1 MLIDVRKTMYDQNKN
16 FNKQI
21 KKNKKM
27 RKQKF
32 WISRITALKN
42 H

>member
-1 MLIDVRKTMYDQNKN
+1 MFTDFRKTMHDQNKN

-21 KKNKKM
+21 LKSKKTG
-27 RKQKF
+27 KQKF